1 MVAAPLSS
9 SGSILADADAGPLTT
24 GSANPRLGDLS
35 AISATASTGQL
46 RGEEPQF
53 NYPDIHSDPAKT
65 YHDRFGLDEDHDRFL
80 FPWVMNLIFEDRW
93 LLAESDP
100 KTALQNQYRR
110 RMKIDLRDPD
120 PDTANFPNGAH
131 PPQES
136 ALHLDLRSSGRAHA
150 RRAYGGRIYLTEA
163 LRGKMETGHLGSG
176 LTRDSSRRRSLVRG
190 TRRGSFDFDFGTV
203 GGIAMKM
210 AAITALAK
218 GGA

>member
-9 SGSILADADAGPLTT
+9 SGSILADADAGRLTT

-35 AISATASTGQL
+35 AIL
-46 RGEEPQF
+46 RNRIDGTVGAGEEPQF

-65 YHDRFGLDEDHDRFL
+65 YHDRFGLDEDHDRFF
-80 FPWVMNLIFEDRW
+80 FPWVMNLIFDDRW

-136 ALHLDLRSSGRAHA
+136 ALHLDLRSSEVRAQH
-150 RRAYGGRIYLTEA
+150 GEP
-163 LRGKMETGHLGSG
+163 
-176 LTRDSSRRRSLVRG
+176 
-190 TRRGSFDFDFGTV
+190 TV
-203 GGIAMKM
+203 VAS
-210 AAITALAK
+210 T
-218 GGA
+218 